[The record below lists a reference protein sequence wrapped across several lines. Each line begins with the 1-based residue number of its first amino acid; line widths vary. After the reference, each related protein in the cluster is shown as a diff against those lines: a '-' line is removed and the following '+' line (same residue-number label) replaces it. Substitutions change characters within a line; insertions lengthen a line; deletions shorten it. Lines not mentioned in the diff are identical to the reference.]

1 MRGNSFIHLLHDI
14 KEGLPYVGGVGFI
27 HPRGLDLEHHLLP
40 PVEGVKGSVS
50 GFSLEDVH
58 DMRYAEHIE
67 RARSEPYPRRVG
79 RVFGE
84 DTSGIE
90 TEGGRE

>member
-1 MRGNSFIHLLHDI
+1 
-14 KEGLPYVGGVGFI
+14 
-27 HPRGLDLEHHLLP
+27 
-40 PVEGVKGSVS
+40 
-50 GFSLEDVH
+50 
-58 DMRYAEHIE
+58 MRYAEHIE

-90 TEGGRE
+90 TEGERE